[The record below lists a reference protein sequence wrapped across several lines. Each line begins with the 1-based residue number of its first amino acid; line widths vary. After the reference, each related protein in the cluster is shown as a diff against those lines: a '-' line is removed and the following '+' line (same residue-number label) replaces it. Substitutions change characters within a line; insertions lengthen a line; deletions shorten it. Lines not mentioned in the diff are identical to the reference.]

1 MGDGVSDLIS
11 GVQSRM
17 ARAILKWS
25 VNDLCEASGI
35 SSMTVKRIEKVD
47 GIPNAHIATVMA
59 IRDAYI
65 KTGKVRFEGDNCVCI
80 LEEK

>member
-1 MGDGVSDLIS
+1 
-11 GVQSRM
+11 
-17 ARAILKWS
+17 
-25 VNDLCEASGI
+25 
-35 SSMTVKRIEKVD
+35 MTVKRIEKVD